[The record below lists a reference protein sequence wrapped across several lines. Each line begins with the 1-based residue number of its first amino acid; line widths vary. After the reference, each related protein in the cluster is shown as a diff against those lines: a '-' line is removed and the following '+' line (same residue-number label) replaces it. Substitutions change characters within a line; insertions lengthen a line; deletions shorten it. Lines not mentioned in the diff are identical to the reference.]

1 MLSVER
7 PTPTGRANYPQFHL
21 TGRTLYLTDRAVYIT
36 YLYHNATAAGMAG
49 RIITLSYRQSSL
61 HYHITIYYIYYIL
74 HILYTTYTTY
84 TIYYIYYILHI
95 LYTTYTVYTIYI
107 ISEFPRCHP
116 SECCCQFEF
125 RAAQPSSARSAR
137 WRVAAVAPPGL
148 PRAGSVV
155 PRARLGGGDKRR
167 AAHVE

>member
-95 LYTTYTVYTIYI
+95 LYTTYTIYYIYYILHILYTTYTIYYI
-107 ISEFPRCHP
+107 YCIYDIYYIRISPLSPIRMLL
-116 SECCCQFEF
+116 SI
-125 RAAQPSSARSAR
+125 
-137 WRVAAVAPPGL
+137 
-148 PRAGSVV
+148 
-155 PRARLGGGDKRR
+155 
-167 AAHVE
+167 